1 MALEFSLKKDLQC
14 HIYLF
19 SALILYYEL
28 WIILMI
34 SFEGR
39 RRVHSRMVNM
49 EIDLKVVYCSEN
61 HAVSSHSTVLGILS
75 HFFCVLK
82 IRGSR

>member
-14 HIYLF
+14 HILF
-19 SALILYYEL
+19 SALILHYEL

-34 SFEGR
+34 LFEGR
-39 RRVHSRMVNM
+39 RRVHSTMVNM

-61 HAVSSHSTVLGILS
+61 HAVSSHSAVLGILS
-75 HFFCVLK
+75 LFVF
-82 IRGSR
+82 